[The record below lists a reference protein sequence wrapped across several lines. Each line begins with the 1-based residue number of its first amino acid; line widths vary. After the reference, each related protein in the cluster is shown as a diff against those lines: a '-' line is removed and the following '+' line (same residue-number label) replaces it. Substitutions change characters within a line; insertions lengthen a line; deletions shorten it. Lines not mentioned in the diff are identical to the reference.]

1 MRLDQLITG
10 RLTVARNCFLG
21 AGIPLFGSNIG
32 GKVCGYG
39 IYTQANDGYVTELG
53 IEIFVNLGQFIKA
66 SSEIEVTES
75 GIVTLVTAEL
85 KKAAWPIVVTGLPW

>member
-53 IEIFVNLGQFIKA
+53 IVRTLLEYGQLCLDFFVL
-66 SSEIEVTES
+66 
-75 GIVTLVTAEL
+75 LCL
-85 KKAAWPIVVTGLPW
+85 

>member
-1 MRLDQLITG
+1 MILFKLVQLLKAEKPI
-10 RLTVARNCFLG
+10 
-21 AGIPLFGSNIG
+21 
-32 GKVCGYG
+32 
-39 IYTQANDGYVTELG
+39 YVTELG

-66 SSEIEVTES
+66 TSEIEVTES

>member
-1 MRLDQLITG
+1 MIL
-10 RLTVARNCFLG
+10 
-21 AGIPLFGSNIG
+21 SNFVQPSKAKEPI
-32 GKVCGYG
+32 
-39 IYTQANDGYVTELG
+39 AVTELG